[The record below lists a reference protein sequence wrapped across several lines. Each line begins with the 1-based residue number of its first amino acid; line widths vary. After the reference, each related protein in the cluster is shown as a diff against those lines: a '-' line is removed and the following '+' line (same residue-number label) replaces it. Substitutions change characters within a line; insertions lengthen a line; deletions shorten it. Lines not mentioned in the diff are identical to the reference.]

1 MLFSHSV
8 VSDSLPPHGRQ
19 HARLPCPLLSPG
31 VFSNSCYN
39 NISLVVS
46 SPLGEIACKLPMGA
60 YLQLCLLPDMN
71 GSWHQVAIVLELQ
84 PQSDIRDSKY
94 QHNPPFI
101 GESYG
106 IQVING
112 ILSKFTC
119 WWVYWVCR
127 PIYGYCPSSQGHH
140 WDTYT

>member
-31 VFSNSCYN
+31 VFSNSCY

-112 ILSKFTC
+112 ILSKSIC
-119 WWVYWVCR
+119 WR
-127 PIYGYCPSSQGHH
+127 H